1 MPQGSIYLAVS
12 SPTAGSTVTISQFRV
27 KAFIP
32 LYMLKA

>member
-1 MPQGSIYLAVS
+1 LAVS